1 MKNEFEKQQEFT
13 LFNLFKLVK
22 YHKKFF
28 LLFVII
34 SLIIVGLYSYI
45 MPQEFH
51 SMATIL
57 PQQQSDR
64 SSGLSSF
71 LQNMSGAG
79 NLLIGTGG
87 QPSQIQVFAELLRS
101 RTVASFIVDELDLTN
116 HPNFRKLSKIEVAE
130 IVKSML
136 DISVERTGIISVTA
150 IISTPYF
157 AKQKEIDTA
166 KILTSRIANT
176 AILGLDYVIRQKS
189 ITTAKKTRLYIESE
203 LGRYY
208 KRLDSLEN
216 IMEEFQSKNKVLLLE
231 EQTNAILN
239 QSVSAG
245 TDLGKA
251 QIDLSIAEQ
260 EYEPNSP
267 TIKSYKK
274 IVDFLKNQYSKV
286 QHGGLTSNDE
296 FSIPLSKIPKLYRD
310 YIDLSRDRKIIE
322 QVILYLET
330 QRHQEAIQEQRDI
343 PLVESLD
350 LALKPESRYAPN
362 RKLMMLLGFV
372 ISTFFAI
379 SFISI
384 YGMIKG
390 QIYLKK
396 VE

>member
-1 MKNEFEKQQEFT
+1 MKNGFETQQEFT
-13 LFNLFKLVK
+13 LLNLFKLVK

-28 LLFVII
+28 ISFVAI

-51 SMATIL
+51 SVGTIL

-64 SSGLSSF
+64 SSGLSTF
-71 LQNMSGAG
+71 LQSMSGAG
-79 NLLIGTGG
+79 NLLIGSTG
-87 QPSQIQVFAELLRS
+87 QTSQLQVFAEILRS
-101 RTVASFIVDELDLTN
+101 RTVASYIVDSLDLMKY
-116 HPNFRKLSKIEVAE
+116 PNFKGLSKNELSQLI
-130 IVKSML
+130 KSML
-136 DISVERTGIISVTA
+136 DITVERSGIIIVTA
-150 IISTPYF
+150 AISTPYF
-157 AKQKEIDTA
+157 PKQENIESAKALASK
-166 KILTSRIANT
+166 IANT
-176 AILGLDYVIRQKS
+176 AISGLDYVIRQKS
-189 ITTAKKTRLYIESE
+189 ITTAKKTRLYIENE
-203 LGRYY
+203 LEKYD

-216 IMEEFQSKNKVLLLE
+216 ILEEFQSKNKVLLLE
-231 EQTNAILN
+231 EQTNAILS

-245 TDLGKA
+245 TELSKA

-267 TIKSYKK
+267 TIKSYRK
-274 IVDFLKNQYSKV
+274 IVDFLKNQYGKI
-286 QHGGLTSNDE
+286 QQGGLTTNDE

-343 PLVESLD
+343 PLVEPLD
-350 LALKPESRYAPN
+350 LALKPETRYAPN
-362 RKLMMLLGFV
+362 RKLMILVGLV

-379 SFISI
+379 ALISI